1 MVKKYKTKPCVI
13 EAIQFTKD
21 TVNEILVWTNG
32 DATVHHEVI
41 FNTPHKDLYYYHLK
55 AHSGIDEDVI
65 FLVINTLEGP
75 MKASLGDYIIKGLR
89 GEFYPCK
96 PDVFHKKYLE
106 LKEEDI

>member
-13 EAIQFTKD
+13 EAIPFTKD

-41 FNTPHKDLYYYHLK
+41 F
-55 AHSGIDEDVI
+55 EDVI
-65 FLVINTLEGP
+65 FLVINTLEGA
-75 MKASLGDYIIKGLR
+75 MKANLGDYIIKGLR

-106 LKEEDI
+106 LMEEDI